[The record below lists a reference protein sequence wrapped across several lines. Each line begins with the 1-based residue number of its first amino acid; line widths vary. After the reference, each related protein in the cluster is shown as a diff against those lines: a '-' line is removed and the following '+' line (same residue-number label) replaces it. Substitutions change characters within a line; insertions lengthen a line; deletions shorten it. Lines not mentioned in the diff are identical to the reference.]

1 MVEEMVKR
9 ANKRLNKA
17 PDNQT
22 AIQVQGLNAL
32 DAEDHAVVEGPA
44 IQENLSSR
52 VGISDK
58 NKETTHDS
66 DSEDSF
72 KEIPNSLKDAQEDVA
87 AKYKAILSNV
97 PVIIEPGQVN
107 VTKASGK
114 ANNPPTVTNDPPPPM
129 MMGSTLNAPDK
140 PDILR
145 ASSSDAVNPALNIAK
160 QSTDKTSIVF
170 IKGSFP
176 KHFDVGFT
184 PYFDRNIR
192 EFRGP
197 IPLTIFDKNWQR
209 DAIQWYT
216 NRRSKGDEKDGN
228 YIGYEYPNEWSQSF
242 SKWTTNHRNFY
253 ITFRD
258 LYGYPEFAEWILL
271 HKENVDKIV
280 GEEGFMT
287 AFRYNMIVRQNAF
300 SYQVATESGAISA
313 VDISMYC
320 DDVKREAWRITLTL
334 GENNETDNPYAIGGE
349 KYGYN
354 PNTGKPRVK
363 IQKVNEDQWKHDSGS
378 NRGKGG
384 YCGRGSGRWSQ
395 ERRNSD
401 YGGYNDFQQ
410 SEDGYNK
417 RPRDH
422 GYGDYDYH
430 RSNDSGFNHHG
441 GYSRERGGYG
451 RDQGPSRSFKKKDHL
466 SSAKEKES

>member
-9 ANKRLNKA
+9 TNKRLNRA

-22 AIQVQGLNAL
+22 AIQVQGLNTL
-32 DAEDHAVVEGPA
+32 DAEDCAVVEGPA
-44 IQENLSSR
+44 VKENLSRS
-52 VGISDK
+52 SWQPQWLKPFDK
-58 NKETTHDS
+58 KFEIKQLKPLKKETDLL
-66 DSEDSF
+66 
-72 KEIPNSLKDAQEDVA
+72 LKI
-87 AKYKAILSNV
+87 Y
-97 PVIIEPGQVN
+97 GQ
-107 VTKASGK
+107 
-114 ANNPPTVTNDPPPPM
+114 
-129 MMGSTLNAPDK
+129 MGFTLNAPVK

-145 ASSSDAVNPALNIAK
+145 ASSSNAFN
-160 QSTDKTSIVF
+160 
-170 IKGSFP
+170 
-176 KHFDVGFT
+176 H
-184 PYFDRNIR
+184 NIR

-228 YIGYEYPNEWSQSF
+228 YIGYKYPNKWSQSF
-242 SKWTTNHRNFY
+242 SKWTTNHQNFY

-271 HKENVDKIV
+271 HKENVDKIF

-287 AFRYNMIVRQNAF
+287 AFQYDMIL
-300 SYQVATESGAISA
+300 ESGAISA
-313 VDISMYC
+313 VDISMFC
-320 DDVKREAWRITLTL
+320 KDVKQEAWRITLTL

-349 KYGYN
+349 NYRYD

-363 IQKVNEDQWKHDSGS
+363 NQKGGEDQWKHNSGS
-378 NRGKGG
+378 SHGKGS
-384 YCGRGSGRWSQ
+384 YCGRGSGQWSQ

-401 YGGYNDFQQ
+401 YGGYNDFHQA
-410 SEDGYNK
+410 EEGYNK

-430 RSNDSGFNHHG
+430 RSNDSGFNHCG
-441 GYSRERGGYG
+441 GYSCERGRYG
-451 RDQGPSRSFKKKDHL
+451 RDQGPSRLFKKKDHL
-466 SSAKEKES
+466 SLAKEKEF